1 VIRAIIGADEFIARW
16 VGEQLGI
23 DDFGECVTF
32 AIVAEQE
39 LIAGIVFNNYR
50 DPSIEVTMASISPR
64 WCTRS
69 IMRTVFSYPFHQIGC
84 KRITASVE
92 DMNQPV
98 RAFLCHLGFR
108 QEGVMRQAFRT
119 GRDAVIFGMLRDE
132 CRWLGQRNDVEG
144 RSKRATCH

>member
-1 VIRAIIGADEFIARW
+1 MIGADAPIARW

-23 DDFGECVTF
+23 DDFGECATF
-32 AIVAEQE
+32 AVLDDRQ

-50 DPSIEVTMASISPR
+50 GHDIEVTMTSISPR

-92 DMNQPV
+92 DTNQPV

-108 QEGVMRQAFRT
+108 QEGVMRQAYRT

-132 CRWLGQRNDVEG
+132 CRWLGQRNDVKG
-144 RSKRATCH
+144 RNERATQH